1 MHLYKLKLVV
11 FDCDGVLFSSREANR
26 HYYNALLDD
35 FSCPPMDED
44 ELHYVHIHNVN
55 DSVRYIFRN
64 HHHVSLD
71 AVYAHRDTL
80 DYRPYLRYM
89 AMEPDLMDFLRI
101 IKSRY
106 HTAIS
111 TNRTD
116 TMETIL
122 DTFALRPWFDM
133 VVTASTAPRPKPAP
147 DGLEMIL
154 NHFNVEPE
162 ETIYIG
168 DSVIDRDHCA
178 GVGIDLIAFR
188 NKALRARYHVDNFLS
203 IMNLPPFQ
211 GHPADESRLSSGKRL
226 DP

>member
-1 MHLYKLKLVV
+1 MHHFRLKLVV

-26 HYYNALLDD
+26 HYYNALLDA
-35 FSCPPMDED
+35 FSCPPMNEED
-44 ELHYVHIHNVN
+44 LHYVHIHNVHN
-55 DSVRYIFRN
+55 SVRHIFRN

-71 AVYAHRDTL
+71 AVNAYRDKL
-80 DYRPYLRYM
+80 DYRPYLQYM
-89 AMEPDLMDFLRI
+89 EMEPDLMAFLRI
-101 IKSRY
+101 IKPSY

-122 DTFALRPWFDM
+122 DTYALRPWFDM

-154 NHFNVEPE
+154 KHFDVEPE
-162 ETIYIG
+162 ESIYIG

-178 GVGIDLIAFR
+178 AVGVDLIAFR
-188 NKALRARYHVDNFLS
+188 NKTLNARYHVDNFLS
-203 IMNLPPFQ
+203 IINLPPFQ
-211 GHPADESRLSSGKRL
+211 EKTCAS
-226 DP
+226 